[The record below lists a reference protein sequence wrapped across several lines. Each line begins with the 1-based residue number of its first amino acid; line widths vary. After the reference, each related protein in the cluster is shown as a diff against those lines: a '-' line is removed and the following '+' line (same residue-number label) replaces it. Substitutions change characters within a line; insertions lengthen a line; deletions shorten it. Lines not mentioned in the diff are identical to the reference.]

1 MLWQFYVLN
10 GDISVTAPDD
20 AGSVEACSIAG
31 KGRVPEGSSI
41 LTDHKLIDL
50 LKPKAEGF

>member
-1 MLWQFYVLN
+1 MLRQFYVLN